1 MAEIATAFRASLTAE
16 FAKAVIARWG
26 VPDRRGKTNRWWIDF
41 FFESGL
47 QRINARGTALT
58 VEEFEEFLGVC
69 KDAGV
74 AKEAELRTFKAV
86 LGMIERHGDD
96 GHGDKPAEMSRIVYW
111 FQHVDNTPARR
122 SELRERSP
130 RRQHD

>member
-1 MAEIATAFRASLTAE
+1 MSEVH
-16 FAKAVIARWG
+16 KAVIARWG

-41 FFESGL
+41 FFDSGL
-47 QRINARGTALT
+47 QRITTGETPLT
-58 VEEFEEFLGVC
+58 IEEFEEFLRVC

-74 AKEAELRTFKAV
+74 AKEAELRTFRAV

-111 FQHVDNTPARR
+111 FQHVDTGGV
-122 SELRERSP
+122 RERSP
-130 RRQHD
+130 RRR

>member
-1 MAEIATAFRASLTAE
+1 MEEI
-16 FAKAVIARWG
+16 AKAVIARWG

-47 QRINARGTALT
+47 QRINAGETPLT

-74 AKEAELRTFKAV
+74 AKEAELRTFRAV
-86 LGMIERHGDD
+86 LDMIERHGDD

-111 FQHVDNTPARR
+111 FQHVDTGGV
-122 SELRERSP
+122 RERSP
-130 RRQHD
+130 RR